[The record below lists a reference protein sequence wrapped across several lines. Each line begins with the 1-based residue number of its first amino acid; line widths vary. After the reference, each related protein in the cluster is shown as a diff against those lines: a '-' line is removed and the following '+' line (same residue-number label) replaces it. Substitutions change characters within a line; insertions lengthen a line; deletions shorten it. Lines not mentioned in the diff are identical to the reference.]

1 LAAETRQAM
10 FSRSR
15 SPFVAERS
23 ANLMPDIE
31 SRTKVARA
39 RRVVRA
45 TSIRAGRALA
55 LVTLLP
61 AFAVAQDRTAGP
73 PGPAPF
79 PVSIGLYVA
88 DVPDLDEDEKT
99 FAFEATL
106 SLHWRDARLAFDPA
120 AEDTGEQVWQGDYQF
135 GEVFPGWWPQLVLRN
150 EAGQYERQSVT
161 LRVRPDGSVSYE
173 ERLQAV
179 AEANLDLH
187 AVPFDRQVYEMVFAL
202 AGFGVERVRLVPD
215 PGRTGRSEKM
225 SLIQW
230 NIGDMSWDEVQFDAP
245 VAAPHE
251 GGVSAVVF
259 RLPLERRPG
268 YVLYSVVFP
277 LMLLVALTWSVFWM
291 DRESL
296 GTRMD
301 LSFIGILTVV
311 AFQIVVGDKLPRI
324 PYLTLLNAFLYL
336 SYAFLA
342 ASVVINLRVGALDAR
357 GEHER
362 GNRLDRRCRWMFP
375 AGYLA
380 GTALLCA
387 YYVIRY

>member
-1 LAAETRQAM
+1 
-10 FSRSR
+10 
-15 SPFVAERS
+15 
-23 ANLMPDIE
+23 MP
-31 SRTKVARA
+31 RG
-39 RRVVRA
+39 VRA
-45 TSIRAGRALA
+45 TALRAGIALA
-55 LVTLLP
+55 LVPVISAL
-61 AFAVAQDRTAGP
+61 AQAQSRT
-73 PGPAPF
+73 PAPPPEAPV

-88 DVPDLDEDEKT
+88 DFPDLDEDEKT
-99 FAFEATL
+99 FEFEATL
-106 SLHWRDARLAFDPA
+106 SLHWRDDRLAFDPDQEGA
-120 AEDTGEQVWQGDYQF
+120 DEKVWQGDFQF
-135 GEVFPGWWPQLVLRN
+135 AEVFPGWWPQLVLRN

-161 LRVRPDGSVSYE
+161 LRVRPDGFVSYE
-173 ERLQAV
+173 ERLQAI

-187 AVPFDRQVYEMVFAL
+187 AVPFDRQVYEIVFAL
-202 AGFGVERVRLVPD
+202 SGFGADRVRLVPD
-215 PGRTGRSEKM
+215 ADQSGRSDKM
-225 SLIQW
+225 TLIQW
-230 NIGDMSWDEVQFDAP
+230 KLGELTWEELEFDAP

-251 GGVSAVVF
+251 GGVSAVAF

-268 YVLYSVVFP
+268 YILYTVVFP

-342 ASVVINLRVGALDAR
+342 ASVVVNLRVGALDAK
-357 GEHER
+357 GEFER
-362 GNRLDRRCRWMFP
+362 GNRLDRRCRWLFP

-380 GTALLCA
+380 GTAILCA

>member
-1 LAAETRQAM
+1 
-10 FSRSR
+10 
-15 SPFVAERS
+15 
-23 ANLMPDIE
+23 MPDIE

-88 DVPDLDEDEKT
+88 DIPDLDEDEKT

-120 AEDTGEQVWQGDYQF
+120 AEGTGERVWQGDYQF
-135 GEVFPGWWPQLVLRN
+135 AEVFPGWWPQLVLRN

-357 GEHER
+357 GEHQR

>member
-1 LAAETRQAM
+1 M

-61 AFAVAQDRTAGP
+61 AFAVAQDRTADP

-120 AEDTGEQVWQGDYQF
+120 AEGTGERVWQGDYQF
-135 GEVFPGWWPQLVLRN
+135 AEVFPGWWPQLVLRN

-202 AGFGVERVRLVPD
+202 AGFGAERVRLVPD
-215 PGRTGRSEKM
+215 PARTGRSEKM